1 MITIAQAVE
10 EHVLNTPGLD
20 DLLVTDVVNVSALA
34 RKIQPEIAAALWKED
49 ISLPAMIMALKR
61 LQKKLQ
67 AMPVRNVDLSS
78 LGDIT
83 VRSNLTILT
92 YDNSPH
98 LLKAQLKVLEYVE
111 QSKERFLNVSQGL
124 HQTSIIVTTDA
135 IPVIEKHLKD
145 VKPSYRADE
154 LASITMG
161 IPHDS
166 TFIPGF
172 IYNVLKPIALAGI
185 NLIDI
190 VSVNKEITFILA
202 DDEVDKAF
210 SIFKRLKKLSKQKVD
225 LQTKKG

>member
-1 MITIAQAVE
+1 MITIAEAVE
-10 EHVLNTPGLD
+10 EHVVNTPGLD
-20 DLLVTDVVNVSALA
+20 DLLATDIVNVSALA
-34 RKIQPEIAAALWKED
+34 RQIRPAIAERLWKED

-61 LQKKLQ
+61 YQKKLK

-83 VRSNLTILT
+83 VRSNLTLLT
-92 YDNSPH
+92 YDNSP
-98 LLKAQLKVLEYVE
+98 LLLRAQLKVLEYVE
-111 QSKERFLNVSQGL
+111 KSKERFLNVSQGL

-135 IPVIEKHLKD
+135 IPVIEKYLKD
-145 VKPSYRADE
+145 VKPSYRQDE

-161 IPHDS
+161 IPHES

-202 DDEVDKAF
+202 DDEVDTAF
-210 SIFKRLKKLSKQKVD
+210 TVLKKL
-225 LQTKKG
+225 KKHARGIAK